1 MTIRAEDGAGEW
13 EEELGW
19 ADELC
24 GGSDCAD
31 WGVW

>member
-1 MTIRAEDGAGEW
+1 MTIRAEDDAG

-31 WGVW
+31 WGIW